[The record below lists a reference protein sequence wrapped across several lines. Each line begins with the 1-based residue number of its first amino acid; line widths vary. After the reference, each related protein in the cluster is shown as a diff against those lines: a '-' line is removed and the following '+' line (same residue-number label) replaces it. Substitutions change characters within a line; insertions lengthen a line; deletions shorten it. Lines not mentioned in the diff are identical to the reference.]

1 MQSTMMRFPL
11 TLTAIL
17 EHAGKLNKQAEIV
30 SRLPDKS
37 LHRYRVGDFYRRA
50 RLLAE
55 ALQKAGLKRGDRVA
69 TLMWNHYVH
78 MEAYF
83 GVPAAGGV
91 VHTLN
96 LRLFPEDIVYIANHA
111 GDRFLIV
118 DDVLLPLYEKFKDKA
133 KFERVFVVSL
143 TGKPVAAPYEDY
155 EALLKSASGDFTY
168 PEIDENDPCGMCYTS
183 GTTGRPKG
191 VAYSHRSTVLH
202 SFAAALPDCL
212 GLSMRDTVMPV
223 VPMFHANAW
232 GLPYACIMV
241 GAKLVMPG
249 PHLDGASL
257 VELFSREQVTIGAGV
272 PTLWLGVLDLL
283 RRERKNYPMVP
294 GLKLVVGGSAAPDAM
309 IRSFDEL
316 GISILHAWGM
326 TEMSP
331 LGSSGVLTPK
341 IAAADADTQYAY
353 RAKQGRAVPFVDV
366 RVVNDDG
373 IAPWDGEAM
382 GELQVRGPWV
392 AASYYNPE
400 DPITSWTKDGWFR
413 TGDVCTIDDDG
424 YIKLTDRTK
433 DLIKSG
439 GEWISSVDIENALM
453 GHPAVLEAAVIAVAH
468 PKWTER
474 PLACVVLK
482 QGATASADELK
493 AHLASKFATWW
504 LPDAIE
510 FVDEIPKTSTGKFQ
524 KTRLREQ
531 FKDYRLAEPATRTG

>member
-1 MQSTMMRFPL
+1 MMRFPL

-17 EHAGKLNKQAEIV
+17 EHAGKMHRHSEIV
-30 SRLPDKS
+30 SRMPDKS
-37 LHRYRVGDFYRRA
+37 LHRESFGDFYGRA

-83 GVPAAGGV
+83 GIPAAGGV

-96 LRLFPEDIVYIANHA
+96 LRLFPEDIIYIANHA

-118 DDVLLPLYEKFKDKA
+118 DDVLLPLYDKFKDKV

-143 TGKPVAAPYEDY
+143 TGKPVPAGYEDY
-155 EALLKSASGDFTY
+155 EALLKTASGDFDY
-168 PEIDENDPCGMCYTS
+168 PEIDENEACGMCYTS

-202 SFAAALPDCL
+202 SLGVALPDVL
-212 GLSMRDTVMPV
+212 HVSVHDTIMPV

-232 GLPYACIMV
+232 GLPYASIMM

-257 VELFSREQVTIGAGV
+257 VDLFSREKVTIGAGV
-272 PTLWLGVLDLL
+272 PTLWFGVLDML
-283 RRERKNYPMVP
+283 RKERKNYPMMP
-294 GLKLVVGGSAAPDAM
+294 GLRLVVGGSAAPESM
-309 IRSFDEL
+309 IRGFDEL

-331 LGSSGVLTPK
+331 LGSTGVLPPFITQM
-341 IAAADADTQYAY
+341 DEDTRYAY
-353 RAKQGRAVPFVDV
+353 RAKQGRAAPFVDV
-366 RVVNDDG
+366 RVMNDDG
-373 IAPWDGEAM
+373 VAPWDGEAM

-400 DPITSWTKDGWFR
+400 EPIKSWTEDGWFR
-413 TGDVCTIDDDG
+413 TGDVCTIDQDG
-424 YIKLTDRTK
+424 FIKLTDRTK

-439 GEWISSVDIENALM
+439 GEWISSVDLENALM
-453 GHPAVLEAAVIAVAH
+453 GHPAVLEAAVIAIAH

-482 QGATASADELK
+482 KDASASAEELK
-493 AHLASKFATWW
+493 AFLAAKFASWW

-510 FVDEIPKTSTGKFQ
+510 FVAEIPKTSTGKFQ
-524 KTRLREQ
+524 KTRLRDQ
-531 FKDYRLAEPATRTG
+531 FKDYRLAESPTAAE